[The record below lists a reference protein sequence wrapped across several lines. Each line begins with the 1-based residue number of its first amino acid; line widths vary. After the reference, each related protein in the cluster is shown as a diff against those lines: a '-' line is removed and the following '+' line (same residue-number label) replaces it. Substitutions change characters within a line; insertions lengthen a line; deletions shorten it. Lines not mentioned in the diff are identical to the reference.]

1 MTTIIYNNI
10 NANFTFENICSQ
22 LIKFWINEV
31 VKSNY
36 SKIWLTIIINKKNN
50 RRSILIKN
58 LPFSTYDYSDVVI
71 VLKQILNS
79 NKSINKDI
87 LKTITFKFNFDKHKH
102 VYIWNVFR
110 RIIIKIILLLTTLF
124 IITCIYI
131 IFFEEVNQLLNINH
145 INENIF
151 SSNNVKA
158 QGILQEIIPPKG
170 GIFDSFIN
178 LFKRSSQY
186 SYIPS
191 YFIPT
196 KTEVKISDFNL
207 LEYIIN
213 NQYIILDQYTMNS
226 LKEITELN
234 NLLEQSQIFGNNLL
248 EQYQTIDIK
257 LLKQS

>member
-10 NANFTFENICSQ
+10 DTNFTFENICSQ
-22 LIKFWINEV
+22 LTKFWINEV

-58 LPFSTYDYSDVVI
+58 LPFSTYDYTDVVI
-71 VLKQILNS
+71 VLKQILDS

-87 LKTITFKFNFDKHKH
+87 LKTITFKFNFDKH
-102 VYIWNVFR
+102 VYNWNVIR
-110 RIIIKIILLLTTLF
+110 RVIIKIILLLTTLF

-131 IFFEEVNQLLNINH
+131 IFFEVNHLLNINI

-158 QGILQEIIPPKG
+158 QEILQEIIPPKG

-178 LFKRSSQY
+178 LFKRSSQC

-196 KTEVKISDFNL
+196 KSAVKTYDFNL
-207 LEYIIN
+207 LEYIIK

-226 LKEITELN
+226 LKEITELT
-234 NLLEQSQIFGNNLL
+234 NLLEQSNTFGNNLL

-257 LLKQS
+257 LLKQF

>member
-1 MTTIIYNNI
+1 
-10 NANFTFENICSQ
+10 
-22 LIKFWINEV
+22 
-31 VKSNY
+31 
-36 SKIWLTIIINKKNN
+36 
-50 RRSILIKN
+50 
-58 LPFSTYDYSDVVI
+58 
-71 VLKQILNS
+71 
-79 NKSINKDI
+79 
-87 LKTITFKFNFDKHKH
+87 
-102 VYIWNVFR
+102 
-110 RIIIKIILLLTTLF
+110 LF

-131 IFFEEVNQLLNINH
+131 IFFEVNQLLNINL

-178 LFKRSSQY
+178 LFKRSSQC

-196 KTEVKISDFNL
+196 KYEVKIYDFNL

-213 NQYIILDQYTMNS
+213 KQYIILDQYTMNS